1 MLSTYRLLFVHNTNF
16 QYKIFL
22 SSLYMAHLALCP
34 GHPPIFHT
42 FYHSHYCKLG
52 GGMRTMLKLVHNCFN
67 ISLIPRPSAC
77 PADLWKNRVWTLSL
91 QKLGQVYLQQSS
103 ATSSIC
109 FGSVMMHSLPEQS
122 DWCDNMPIRSYN
134 YTPVLLVNVSRPYF
148 LTRLQGMRKKFGV
161 WGGDYFNITYPCTPL
176 LSLAWFV

>member
-1 MLSTYRLLFVHNTNF
+1 
-16 QYKIFL
+16 
-22 SSLYMAHLALCP
+22 MAHLALCP

-52 GGMRTMLKLVHNCFN
+52 GGMGTMLKLVHNCFK

-91 QKLGQVYLQQSS
+91 QKLGQVYLQWSS

-109 FGSVMMHSLPEQS
+109 FGSLWWCIAQFTLPEQS
-122 DWCDNMPIRSYN
+122 DWCDNMPICSCN

-148 LTRLQGMRKKFGV
+148 LTRPQVVRKKNWCLGRRLLQH
-161 WGGDYFNITYPCTPL
+161 NIPL
-176 LSLAWFV
+176 YTVVIIGLVCVMQLNSRMTG